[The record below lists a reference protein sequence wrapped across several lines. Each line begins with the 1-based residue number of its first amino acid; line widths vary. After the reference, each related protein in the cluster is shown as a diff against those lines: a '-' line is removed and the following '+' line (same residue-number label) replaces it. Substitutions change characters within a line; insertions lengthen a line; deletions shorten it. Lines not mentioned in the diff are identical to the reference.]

1 MTTLTGSNNSKEKNG
16 VHVAIIM
23 DGNGRWANGRGLP
36 RIAGHRAGMEVVRRI
51 VENAPNFGITT
62 LTLYAFSADNWQRP
76 APEVS
81 ALMKLFRAYLLSE
94 AKRCVDNGVRL
105 NIVGRR
111 DRFQPSIVELIE
123 TVEAA
128 TAKGDL
134 LHLRVAV
141 DYSARDAILRAASK
155 ISGSREISRE
165 KFSRLLAEVD
175 HSKPTP
181 DVDVLIRTGGEQR
194 LSDFLLWE
202 CAYAEL
208 FFIKKMW
215 PEFNPADLEAVIKDF
230 QCRERRF
237 GRAVEAIDIAASK
250 EPNGKFHNTEIEH
263 AQSISPQS
271 DFVPSVG
278 RELWNNHRL
287 D

>member
-1 MTTLTGSNNSKEKNG
+1 
-16 VHVAIIM
+16 VHVAVIM

-36 RIAGHRAGMEVVRRI
+36 RVAGHRAGMEVVRRI

-76 APEVS
+76 SYEVS

-94 AKRCVDNGVRL
+94 AKRCIDNGVRL

-141 DYSARDAILRAASK
+141 DYSARDAILRAAGK
-155 ISGSREISRE
+155 INGAHETSRE

-175 HSKPTP
+175 HSGPAP
-181 DVDVLIRTGGEQR
+181 DVDMLIRTGGEQR

-215 PEFNPADLEAVIKDF
+215 PEFNPADLEAVIKEF
-230 QCRERRF
+230 HCRERRF
-237 GRAVEAIDIAASK
+237 GRVVEPVDAATSQK
-250 EPNGKFHNTEIEH
+250 TNGKFNGKEINDV
-263 AQSISPQS
+263 QPIPRQS

-278 RELWNNHRL
+278 RKLWSDHRL

>member
-1 MTTLTGSNNSKEKNG
+1 MSTNSDHQTEPQG
-16 VHVAIIM
+16 LHVAIIM
-23 DGNGRWANGRGLP
+23 DGNGRWANARSLP
-36 RIAGHRAGMEVVRRI
+36 RVAGHRAGMEVVRRI

-76 APEVS
+76 SYEVS

-111 DRFQPSIVELIE
+111 DRFQSSIVELIE

-141 DYSARDAILRAASK
+141 DYSSRDAILRAASK
-155 ISGSREISRE
+155 INGARDISRE
-165 KFSRLLAEVD
+165 NFSRLLAEVD
-175 HSKPTP
+175 HSGPTP

-215 PEFNPADLEAVIKDF
+215 PEFNPADLEAVIKEF
-230 QCRERRF
+230 HCRERRF
-237 GRAVEAIDIAASK
+237 GRVVEPADIITSK
-250 EPNGKFHNTEIEH
+250 EPNGKFNGKEI
-263 AQSISPQS
+263 
-271 DFVPSVG
+271 
-278 RELWNNHRL
+278 NHVQPIPR
-287 D
+287 

>member
-1 MTTLTGSNNSKEKNG
+1 MTGSNHRKEKNG

-36 RIAGHRAGMEVVRRI
+36 RAAGHRAGVEVVRRI
-51 VENAPNFGITT
+51 VEAAPNLGITT
-62 LTLYAFSADNWQRP
+62 LTIYAFSSDNWQRP
-76 APEVS
+76 THEVS
-81 ALMKLFRAYLLSE
+81 VLMKLFRAYLLSE
-94 AKRCVDNGVRL
+94 ADRCVTNGVRL

-111 DRFQPSIVELIE
+111 DRFQPAICELIE

-128 TAKGDL
+128 TAHGDL

-141 DYSARDAILRAASK
+141 DYSARDAILRAAGRMNGAK
-155 ISGSREISRE
+155 EMLRE

-175 HSKPTP
+175 HSGYAP
-181 DVDVLIRTGGEQR
+181 DVDLLIRTGGEQR

-215 PEFNPADLEAVIKDF
+215 PEFSAEDLEAIIKEF
-230 QCRERRF
+230 HCRERRF
-237 GRAVEAIDIAASK
+237 GKVASPVNEVEFY
-250 EPNGKFHNTEIEH
+250 N
-263 AQSISPQS
+263 
-271 DFVPSVG
+271 
-278 RELWNNHRL
+278 L
-287 D
+287 